1 MKIFNIQLDNLKY
14 IDFFKR
20 ITRFEKQEI
29 VFTPNPEILL
39 KTLTDT
45 EFAWFLNKATILT
58 PDGIWLYIAYQM
70 LEDNSS
76 FIRTLKIPIYFY
88 HLFFNKHK
96 LYEKYWERIC
106 GSDITKDLLFY
117 CESEKV
123 SITIIDLY
131 NPNDEGKVAS
141 QKIFSERLSSVFP
154 ELIFDY
160 IIYNPEKKSEILE
173 QIKSSDSKIVFSTL
187 GMKKQE
193 ESVIEIMEYC
203 QNIKLWLWIGSSFDY
218 FTGFQKRSPKIF
230 SDLGLEWFYRIVT
243 WPQKIKRIKR
253 IYNAI
258 IIFLVQVIKQK

>member
-1 MKIFNIQLDNLKY
+1 MKIFNITLDNLKY
-14 IDFFKR
+14 IDFFKQ

-39 KTLTDT
+39 KTILDK
-45 EFAWFLNKATILT
+45 EFESLLKKATILT

-70 LEDNSS
+70 LEESS
-76 FIRTLKIPIYFY
+76 PTMRVLKIPVYFY

-106 GSDITKDLLFY
+106 WSDVTKDLLFY
-117 CESEKV
+117 CESEHI

-154 ELIFDY
+154 ELNFDY
-160 IIYNPEKKSEILE
+160 IIYNPEKKSEILD
-173 QIKSSDSKIVFSTL
+173 QIKKSNSKIIFSTL

-193 ESVIEIMEYC
+193 QSVVDIMEYC
-203 QNIKLWLWIGSSFDY
+203 QNIKLWLWIWSSFDY
-218 FTGFQKRSPKIF
+218 FVGFQKRAPKIF
-230 SDLGLEWFYRIVT
+230 SDMWLEWLYRIAT
-243 WPQKIKRIKR
+243 WPQKLKRLER

-258 IIFLVQVIKQK
+258 VVFIIQVIKQK